1 MKLFIRI
8 LIAIMLCAAPAYAQ
22 TPKKKSFE
30 DLEVNKKPKKSFGDL
45 NKNKNTKPAPAPAP
59 APKKQPAPA
68 PAPKPQP
75 QQPRQQEQARVEVR
89 HTGFG
94 EETWYHNP
102 DGSAMV
108 ITKRQCVNCHGS
120 GVCPICHGTQ
130 GKYANGMWYGCTF
143 CAGLNGR
150 CKTCQGKGITI
161 GTTFINQFGNA
172 IGYDEY
178 GRISLGSGA
187 PKSGGSSSRS
197 RKSDVEP
204 IDIIQYNTP
213 DYTGSG
219 SVSWC
224 DKCKKWGY
232 THTHKTVR

>member
-1 MKLFIRI
+1 MKLIIRI
-8 LIAIMLCAAPAYAQ
+8 LIAILLCAAPAATYAQ

-30 DLEVNKKPKKSFGDL
+30 DLEVNKKTKKSFDDL
-45 NKNKNTKPAPAPAP
+45 NKNKNGRPAPAPSP
-59 APKKQPAPA
+59 DPQKTPAPA
-68 PAPKPQP
+68 SKQQP
-75 QQPRQQEQARVEVR
+75 QQKDTPQMEVR

-108 ITKRQCVNCHGS
+108 VTRRQCVNCHGS
-120 GVCPICHGTQ
+120 GICPVCHGTQ

-143 CAGLNGR
+143 CAGIGGK
-150 CKTCQGKGITI
+150 CPTCQGKGTTTS
-161 GTTFINQFGNA
+161 TTFVNQFGNA
-172 IGYDEY
+172 ISYDEY
-178 GRISLGSGA
+178 GRAYLGSGA
-187 PKSGGSSSRS
+187 PKSSGSSSGDSKR
-197 RKSDVEP
+197 DVEP
-204 IDIIQYNTP
+204 VDIIQYNTP

-224 DKCKKWGY
+224 DKCQKWGY